1 LDTNLAQP
9 GILAPLPALRRSLT
23 FGLRPGITPTPAL
36 RRFAAEF
43 TPDWGVVGCGEPLLL
58 SLGCRLDGLRTFPAL
73 AGPGIAVPST
83 QGSLW
88 VALGADDRG
97 MLFERARH
105 ICAGLDTAFTL
116 VDAVDAFLY
125 AGGRDLTGYEDGT
138 ENPKGEA
145 AVVAALVAAGS
156 GRAGSSFVAVQRW
169 RHDLAQFEEFPRERR
184 DSIIGRRLDS
194 NEEIDDAPSSAHV
207 KRTAQESFAPPA
219 FVVRRSLPWDDGFAR
234 GLEFVAYGASL
245 DYFEAQLRRMAGLDD
260 GIADA
265 LFAFSRPV
273 SGAYYW
279 CPPLAAGRLDL
290 RLLGLPAA

>member
-1 LDTNLAQP
+1 LDTKLAQP

-23 FGLRPGITPTPAL
+23 FALRPGIEPATAL

-43 TPDWGVVGCGEPLLL
+43 IPDWGVVGCGEALVLA
-58 SLGCRLDGLRTFPAL
+58 LGRRLDGLRTFPAL
-73 AGPGIAVPST
+73 AGPGIVVPST
-83 QGSLW
+83 QGGLW
-88 VALGADDRG
+88 VALAADDRG
-97 MLFERARH
+97 MLFERGRH
-105 ICAGLDTAFTL
+105 ICAGLAEAFTL
-116 VDAVDAFLY
+116 VEAVDAFRY
-125 AGGRDLTGYEDGT
+125 AGGRDLSGYQDGT
-138 ENPKGEA
+138 ENPEGEN
-145 AVVAALVAAGS
+145 AVAAALVAAGP

-169 RHDLAQFEEFPRERR
+169 RHDLDRFGEFPQERR
-184 DSIIGRRLDS
+184 DAIIGRRLDS
-194 NEEIDDAPSSAHV
+194 NEEIDDAPPSAHV

-234 GLEFVAYGASL
+234 GLEFVAYGNSL
-245 DYFEAQLRRMAGLDD
+245 DHFEAQLRRMAGLDD

-273 SGAYYW
+273 SGGYYW